1 MRKAFSMITAIFLIV
16 IMSTVAI
23 LVFNLSGKITKS
35 TSIQFR
41 TEQAALLA
49 RSYTELAVMSII
61 NYDRS
66 TNGDCVERIKGVV
79 NSIVPGQTP
88 SSDVTSANGG
98 GYNVQTYIYYI
109 GDSLPCN
116 DKYKLIDSTKYSNT
130 KLTDP
135 NTYKASPS
143 SMSDAIAAV
152 IIDVYVRYKDPN
164 ADSPKDSPWI
174 TYHRRTIQK
183 I

>member
-49 RSYTELAVMSII
+49 RSYTELAVMSVID
-61 NYDRS
+61 YDRS
-66 TNGDCVERIKGVV
+66 SNTDCVEEIKGVV
-79 NSIVPGQTP
+79 NSIIPGQSP
-88 SSDVTSANGG
+88 SSNATSKNGG
-98 GYNVQTYIYYI
+98 GYDVRTYIYYI
-109 GDSLPCN
+109 GDSLPCKE
-116 DKYKLIDSTKYSNT
+116 KYKLIDSTRYSST
-130 KLTDP
+130 KLSDVT
-135 NTYKASPS
+135 TYQASS
-143 SMSDAIAAV
+143 SMSDAVAAV